1 MKKHTLKELILTA
14 NLAVLGLIC
23 KPLFSPFFNL
33 VTDFI
38 RIPGGSATAGVS
50 ILFLVFA
57 AALIRKPA
65 TGLLTGFV
73 QGVCSLAT
81 GISAAAGVLVLITY
95 SIPGIAVDLVMHLP
109 GSISLKNRMMLAGSA
124 GVLCGATATN
134 MLYYQMAWIPFLLFY
149 LIGILSGA
157 LGGYIAWQILQRL
170 PESLKKGFGNHEKS
184 N

>member
-1 MKKHTLKELILTA
+1 MKKLTLKELILCG

-23 KPLFSPFFNL
+23 KPLFSPLFNL
-33 VTDFI
+33 LTDFI
-38 RIPGGSATAGVS
+38 RIPGGSATAGIS

-65 TGLLTGFV
+65 AGLLTGFV

-95 SIPGIAVDLVMHLP
+95 SIPGMAIDLVMHIP
-109 GSISLKNRMMLAGSA
+109 MKMNLKTRMMLAGSG
-124 GVLCGATATN
+124 GVLSGAAATN
-134 MLYYQMAWIPFLLFY
+134 ILYYRMAWIPFLLFY
-149 LIGILSGA
+149 LVGILSGA

-170 PESLKKGFGNHEKS
+170 PESLTKGFGSYEK
-184 N
+184 NN